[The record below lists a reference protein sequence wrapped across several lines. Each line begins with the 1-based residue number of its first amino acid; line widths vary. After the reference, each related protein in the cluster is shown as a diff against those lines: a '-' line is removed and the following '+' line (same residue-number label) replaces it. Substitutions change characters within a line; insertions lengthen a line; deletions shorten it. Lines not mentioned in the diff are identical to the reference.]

1 MKKLLSL
8 ILAAMLSLSLGGY
21 GISADNSENSFVAAE
36 SETSQQEETSQEEA
50 TGETL
55 ADWKNDAGWTA
66 FYTFTQNPDLD
77 DAYEAAAEAFAPAIG
92 MDDLDGEGLKAL
104 QIQAAGFEDDISS
117 FTFTDDSM
125 TALDSEGDKVFSYQ
139 YSFVE
144 TIENAIEGENAYIYK
159 TDNAGAEEFTY
170 LCLTLP
176 NIATEEGGVI
186 QSFNIRH
193 AADDYEALATDTY
206 EGSAGVVIDADA
218 PIEDVDYTIRVV
230 YGAQE
235 PNR

>member
-1 MKKLLSL
+1 MKKHLSL
-8 ILAAMLSLSLGGY
+8 ILAATLSLPLVAY
-21 GISADNSENSFVAAE
+21 GNSADNNEDRSVSTE
-36 SETSQQEETSQEEA
+36 SATSQQEETVQEEA

-55 ADWKNDAGWTA
+55 TDWKNDAGWTA

-77 DAYEAAAEAFAPAIG
+77 NAYEAAAEAFGPAIG
-92 MDDLDGEGLKAL
+92 LDDLDGDGLKAL
-104 QIQAAGFEDDISS
+104 QVQAAGFEDDISS
-117 FTFTDDSM
+117 FTFTDDTM
-125 TALDSEGDKVFSYQ
+125 TALDSEDNKVFSYQ

-159 TDNAGAEEFTY
+159 TDNAEVKEFTY

-176 NIATEEGGVI
+176 NVATEEGGVI

>member
-77 DAYEAAAEAFAPAIG
+77 DAYEAAADAFGPAIG
-92 MDDLDGEGLKAL
+92 MADLDGEGLKAL

>member
-77 DAYEAAAEAFAPAIG
+77 DAYEAAAEAFGPAIG
-92 MDDLDGEGLKAL
+92 MDDLDGDSLKAL

-139 YSFVE
+139 YNFVE

-159 TDNAGAEEFTY
+159 TDNADAEEFTY

-193 AADDYEALATDTY
+193 ATDDYEDLAADTY

-218 PIEDVDYTIRVV
+218 PIEDVNYTIRVV